1 MIRTILIIGSLIFSF
16 YYAGAQVDISST
28 ESNWID
34 YSQIQVL
41 TKRVSDEERFQ
52 GDLYYH
58 DNWRNAVFELSSKD
72 SVRVDSVKF
81 NLLRGRAEMM
91 IKGEHLEIDNR
102 DYESFF
108 FLDELEAVFKYKHYY
123 YYEGNRLPGV
133 IKVMEA
139 GDYSVI
145 IAYDPELR
153 EISKENP
160 FMLGEMQKDRVRI
173 TKMRFIEQD
182 GELTRIKSKKDLDKY
197 FKSKSSMRKYISKN
211 KLSHKSEYDIAQ
223 ALMVYQESE

>member
-1 MIRTILIIGSLIFSF
+1 MIRTILIIGGLIFSLCC
-16 YYAGAQVDISST
+16 ASAQVDVSST

-34 YSQIQVL
+34 YSQIQVI
-41 TKRVSDEERFQ
+41 TKRVSDDERFQ

-108 FLDELEAVFKYKHYY
+108 FLDEREAVFKYKHYY
-123 YYEGNRLPGV
+123 YYEGDRLPGV

-160 FMLGEMQKDRVRI
+160 FMLGEMKKDRVRI

-211 KLSHKSEYDIAQ
+211 KLSHKSEYDIAH
-223 ALMVYQESE
+223 ALMAFQESE